1 MTTLID
7 KTGTQYDLIDL
18 GNEKV
23 KLQSKSYP
31 EDSYGTYRKEF
42 IESAIETGVLIEV
55 EVSSE

>member
-23 KLQSKSYP
+23 RLQSKYYP
-31 EDSYGTYRKEF
+31 KDSYGTYRKEF
-42 IESAIETGVLIEV
+42 TESAIEAGVLIEV
-55 EVSSE
+55 KET

>member
-31 EDSYGTYRKEF
+31 EDSQGVYRREF
-42 IESAIETGVLIEV
+42 IESAIEAGVLIEV
-55 EVSSE
+55 KET

>member
-31 EDSYGTYRKEF
+31 EDSQSVYRREF
-42 IESAIETGVLIEV
+42 IESAIEAGVLTEV
-55 EVSSE
+55 KESNE

>member
-18 GNEKV
+18 GNGKV

-31 EDSYGTYRKEF
+31 EDSQSVYRREF
-42 IESAIETGVLIEV
+42 IESAIEAGVLTETK
-55 EVSSE
+55 ET

>member
-18 GNEKV
+18 DSDKV
-23 KLQSKSYP
+23 RLQSKYYP

-42 IESAIETGVLIEV
+42 IESAIEAGVLTEV
-55 EVSSE
+55 KALNE

>member
-31 EDSYGTYRKEF
+31 EDSQGVYRREF